1 MPARSIGTATISFG
15 LVSVPVNL
23 YSSSESKASVSFNM
37 LHKKC
42 GSRLKQQYICPK
54 DNEVVTRDDTVK
66 GYEFAKDQYVVL
78 STEEVKALE
87 EKATG
92 MIDVVEFVPLA
103 KVDRE
108 YLDKVYYLGPDKG
121 GDRAYRLLAAALKDT
136 GRAALGQYA
145 ARGKQHLVLLRPLN
159 GVLVMEQLHYADE
172 VRPTTEVT
180 IPDGDVKPTE
190 LALAKQLIEQTATDD
205 FEPDEVQGHGART
218 RDGDDPAQ
226 DRRPGHHGR
235 RHAGQRRKDHR
246 PHGSAQGEPRGDVEG
261 RPKPPSRCHEA
272 SRGNERLRIQ
282 GVEGLVLPAGS
293 ERRRDARLLRRA
305 SFRRSRSTT
314 RSIVL
319 PKEHVLQDWAS
330 QVPDPF
336 TFAIKA
342 SQRIT
347 HYARLKPECA
357 SAVEFLLK
365 NTSSLGGRL
374 GPILFQLPPNL
385 KKDVDRLRAFIDTLP
400 ADRRYTIEFRHESW
414 FDDDVF
420 DALRERDI
428 PLCIIEQPDFASPV
442 VSTATWGY
450 VRLHRF
456 DYDDAMLAEWAQA
469 YRGAAVERGVRVL

>member
-42 GSRLKQQYICPK
+42 GSRLKQQYTCPK

-180 IPDGDVKPTE
+180 IPDGDVKATE
-190 LALAKQLIEQTATDD
+190 LALAKQLIEQTATDV
-205 FEPDEVQGHGART
+205 FEPEKFKDTVRERVMETIQRKI
-218 RDGDDPAQ
+218 DGQ
-226 DRRPGHHGR
+226 DIT
-235 RHAGQRRKDHR
+235 
-246 PHGSAQGEPRGDVEG
+246 SDVTPDG
-261 RPKPPSRCHEA
+261 GGGKIIDLMEA
-272 SRGNERLRIQ
+272 L
-282 GVEGLVLPAGS
+282 
-293 ERRRDARLLRRA
+293 
-305 SFRRSRSTT
+305 
-314 RSIVL
+314 
-319 PKEHVLQDWAS
+319 
-330 QVPDPF
+330 
-336 TFAIKA
+336 KA
-342 SQRIT
+342 SL
-347 HYARLKPECA
+347 AASKPAEAAAKA
-357 SAVEFLLK
+357 S
-365 NTSSLGGRL
+365 
-374 GPILFQLPPNL
+374 
-385 KKDVDRLRAFIDTLP
+385 
-400 ADRRYTIEFRHESW
+400 
-414 FDDDVF
+414 
-420 DALRERDI
+420 
-428 PLCIIEQPDFASPV
+428 
-442 VSTATWGY
+442 
-450 VRLHRF
+450 
-456 DYDDAMLAEWAQA
+456 
-469 YRGAAVERGVRVL
+469 